1 MNDEVVTQDDF
12 LKAFGIGS
20 ADQADE
26 QNNGS
31 QQGSD
36 ESTDGATGESQDQGQ
51 TQDQQGDTDAGS
63 EGNQDQQTNT
73 NPTDKSA
80 KAFAAMRVEL
90 AQKQKLLDD
99 VATVLGLDPK
109 AKDSMDQLQ
118 SKLTESLAKKQGIPA
133 ETLARLNKLEEMEQ
147 QRNEEQVRNNAYL
160 GFQKV
165 KTQFKLSD
173 QELQQFASELVADG
187 KNPFV
192 QSFDLVAEYKLKNFD
207 KLLEDAKQQ
216 GIQAEIARASKAN
229 DNASTPSNKQGGAQD
244 QSTDQITTVKQLT
257 DWFNKQQ

>member
-12 LKAFGIGS
+12 LKAFGIGTES
-20 ADQADE
+20 TTEEQDTGDQQTPADD
-26 QNNGS
+26 
-31 QQGSD
+31 
-36 ESTDGATGESQDQGQ
+36 TDGATGESQE
-51 TQDQQGDTDAGS
+51 QQGDTDAGS
-63 EGNQDQQTNT
+63 GEQQDQQVNT

-80 KAFAAMRVEL
+80 KAFAAMRIEL

-109 AKDSMDQLQ
+109 AKDSMGQLQ
-118 SKLTESLAKKQGIPA
+118 SKLTETLAKKQGIPA

-165 KTQFKLSD
+165 KTQFKLND
-173 QELQQFASELVADG
+173 QELQQFANELVADG

-192 QSFDLVAEYKLKNFD
+192 QTFDLVAEYKLKNFD

-229 DNASTPSNKQGGAQD
+229 DNASTPSNKQGGTQD
-244 QSTDQITTVKQLT
+244 QGTEQITTVKQLT
-257 DWFNKQQ
+257 DWFNKQ

>member
-36 ESTDGATGESQDQGQ
+36 ESTDGATGESQDQEQ

-63 EGNQDQQTNT
+63 EGNQEQQTNT
-73 NPTDKSA
+73 APDKSA

-99 VATVLGLDPK
+99 VASVLGLDPK

-118 SKLTESLAKKQGIPA
+118 SKLTETLAKKQGIPT
-133 ETLARLNKLEEMEQ
+133 ETLERLNKLEELEQ
-147 QRNEEQVRNNAYL
+147 RRNEEQVRNNAYL
-160 GFQKV
+160 GFEKV

-173 QELQQFASELVADG
+173 SELQQFANELVTDG

-192 QSFDLVAEYKLKNFD
+192 QTFDLVAEYKLRNFD
-207 KLLEDAKQQ
+207 RLLEDAKQQ

-229 DNASTPSNKQGGAQD
+229 DNASTPSNKQGGTQD
-244 QSTDQITTVKQLT
+244 QNADQITTVKQLT

>member
-12 LKAFGIGS
+12 LKAFGIGTES
-20 ADQADE
+20 TTEE
-26 QNNGS
+26 QNNGG
-31 QQGSD
+31 QQATD
-36 ESTDGATGESQDQGQ
+36 DTTDGAAGESQDQ

-63 EGNQDQQTNT
+63 GDQQEQQANT

-80 KAFAAMRVEL
+80 KAFAAMRIEL

-109 AKDSMDQLQ
+109 AKDSMGQLQ
-118 SKLTESLAKKQGIPA
+118 SKLTETLAKKQGIPT
-133 ETLARLNKLEEMEQ
+133 ETLERLNKLEELEQ
-147 QRNEEQVRNNAYL
+147 RRNEEQVRNNAYL

-173 QELQQFASELVADG
+173 TELQQFANDLVADG

-192 QSFDLVAEYKLKNFD
+192 QTFDLVAEYKLRNFD
-207 KLLEDAKQQ
+207 RLLEDAKQQ

-229 DNASTPSNKQGGAQD
+229 DSASTPSNKQGGVQD
-244 QSTDQITTVKQLT
+244 QGSEQITTVKQLT

>member
-12 LKAFGIGS
+12 LKAFGIGTES
-20 ADQADE
+20 TTEE
-26 QNNGS
+26 QNNGG
-31 QQGSD
+31 QQATD
-36 ESTDGATGESQDQGQ
+36 DTADGATGESQDQN
-51 TQDQQGDTDAGS
+51 QDQQGDTDAGS
-63 EGNQDQQTNT
+63 GDQQEQQQTNT
-73 NPTDKSA
+73 APDKSA

-99 VATVLGLDPK
+99 VAAVLGLDPK

-118 SKLTESLAKKQGIPA
+118 SKLTETLAKKQGIPA
-133 ETLARLNKLEEMEQ
+133 ETLARLNKLEELEQ
-147 QRNEEQVRNNAYL
+147 RRNEEQVRNNAYL
-160 GFQKV
+160 GFEKV

-173 QELQQFASELVADG
+173 TELQQFANELVADG
-187 KNPFV
+187 KNPFI
-192 QSFDLVAEYKLKNFD
+192 QTFDLVAEYKLRNFD
-207 KLLEDAKQQ
+207 RLLEDAKQQ

-244 QSTDQITTVKQLT
+244 QSADQITTVKQLT

>member
-12 LKAFGIGS
+12 LKAFGIGTES
-20 ADQADE
+20 TTEE
-26 QNNGS
+26 QDNGG
-31 QQGSD
+31 QQTTD
-36 ESTDGATGESQDQGQ
+36 DTTDGATGESQG
-51 TQDQQGDTDAGS
+51 QQGDTEASSGDQ
-63 EGNQDQQTNT
+63 QDQQVNT

-80 KAFAAMRVEL
+80 KAFAAMRIEL

-109 AKDSMDQLQ
+109 AKDSMGQLQ
-118 SKLTESLAKKQGIPA
+118 SKLTETLAKKQGIPA

-173 QELQQFASELVADG
+173 QELQQFANELVADG

-192 QSFDLVAEYKLKNFD
+192 QTFDLVAEYKLKNFD

-244 QSTDQITTVKQLT
+244 QSADQITTVKQLT